1 MRTSASA
8 ARVRDETAKLL
19 KIERFAECLSH
30 TSHENDRDAVALALL
45 VEKRRLV
52 QRRGIEIRFT
62 GKTVGAQDGKQ
73 AIGARFAAVGRE
85 SSMREQ
91 QEPCRTPRRIRG

>member
-1 MRTSASA
+1 MRTPASA

-30 TSHENDRDAVALALL
+30 TSHENNRDAVALALL

-73 AIGARFAAVGRE
+73 AIGARLAA
-85 SSMREQ
+85 
-91 QEPCRTPRRIRG
+91 